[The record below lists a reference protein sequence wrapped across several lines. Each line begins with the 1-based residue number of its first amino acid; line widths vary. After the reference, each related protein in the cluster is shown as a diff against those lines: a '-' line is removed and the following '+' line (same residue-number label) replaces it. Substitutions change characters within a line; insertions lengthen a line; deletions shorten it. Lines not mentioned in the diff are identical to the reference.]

1 MTLKT
6 RVAVALL
13 ILFGFHYDVIIKFAK
28 TAQLS
33 PQSDT
38 EHLNENI
45 LANEDLVLNIDEIR
59 DQYGHNIQERDS
71 DQEHLRAI
79 FDLETDV
86 FNNDT
91 MEQMPTKFDDS
102 FLYFEKSI
110 YKRDAENYDPSTN
123 SSSDRNESFFN
134 YTMSDEEY
142 LDHVRLHI
150 YPKKWTWVLIC
161 LHSIVF
167 VIGLVG
173 NTLVC
178 VAVYR
183 NHTMRTVTNYFIVNL
198 AVADFLVIL
207 FCLPPSVVWDV
218 TSTWFF
224 GTAMCKIVLYLQV
237 GVCCYLFIY
246 LFIQLITP
254 KETRYRSVRLHTR
267 HDMTSRQE
275 FDNCCQ
281 KRE

>member
-13 ILFGFHYDVIIKFAK
+13 ILFTLHYNVLLKLTK
-28 TAQLS
+28 TTHTPAAHDNEELS
-33 PQSDT
+33 KLVNND
-38 EHLNENI
+38 HENS
-45 LANEDLVLNIDEIR
+45 AFGDQENASKDENEDSQIPQI
-59 DQYGHNIQERDS
+59 
-71 DQEHLRAI
+71 AI
-79 FDLETDV
+79 NFPFETDIAP
-86 FNNDT
+86 NLTNEET
-91 MEQMPTKFDDS
+91 QTKYDDAL
-102 FLYFEKSI
+102 LYNIEKTI
-110 YKRDAENYDPSTN
+110 FKRDADGYETDLNNIST
-123 SSSDRNESFFN
+123 SYNESIFN
-134 YTMSDEEY
+134 DTITEEEY
-142 LDHVRLHI
+142 LEHIRQHI

-237 GVCCYLFIY
+237 GVCL
-246 LFIQLITP
+246 
-254 KETRYRSVRLHTR
+254 
-267 HDMTSRQE
+267 
-275 FDNCCQ
+275 
-281 KRE
+281 